1 MNRLINALLA
11 VLLPLASPAV
21 LNSASDY
28 KYVRCG
34 DGTFAI
40 DGIYA
45 DTRQGNQIM
54 GEDIAFIYEY
64 ANELGNG
71 PLLFFNDYRWCTAA
85 GARLTDRPSKNLN
98 NPFYMSGR
106 GLSLVS
112 EVWNSLRP
120 NTTYQ
125 GLGYVKSHPYLR
137 DGTPDFPTETN
148 NITRSNLNQWEG
160 HISQTVSGRPY
171 NYSETLQAT
180 VGIPSNTK
188 HIEPNALIDLPT
200 YTSYELLSEL
210 GHDGRTFTSGT
221 IKRFVQTLQNR
232 NGSSIN
238 FYAPHIALRLSGIV
252 SVTGHYEDGKE
263 DSHDQWIFKDEKV
276 PFFTALEE
284 LIPFNKLFYGRSY
297 NGDQTDNPGFCYR
310 EANIEIESAEI
321 SSDTRGSTTERYY
334 DTDRYY
340 DGEKGGRITL
350 ILFAQ
355 KHSRKGM
362 FNRTFGID
370 VAYTTRNVGGKA
382 RRTVD
387 MSQISSPSFCK
398 TLLNSLQSEGTVY
411 HEYVAIIDAVNPWV
425 TFNLN
430 AYHR

>member
-54 GEDIAFIYEY
+54 GEDIAFVYEY

-71 PLLFFNDYRWCTAA
+71 PLIFFNDTRWFASA
-85 GARLTDRPSKNLN
+85 GAKLTQRPSKCLYK
-98 NPFYMSGR
+98 PFSYTGR
-106 GLSLVS
+106 GLSLVA

-120 NTTYQ
+120 DATYQ
-125 GLGYVKSHPYLR
+125 GLGYVKYFPYLR
-137 DGTPDFPTETN
+137 DGTPDFPAETN
-148 NITRSNLNQWEG
+148 NITRNTLNQWEG
-160 HISQTVSGRPY
+160 YMNHAVSG
-171 NYSETLQAT
+171 TLQAR
-180 VGIPSNTK
+180 VGIPSNVK
-188 HIEPNALIDLPT
+188 RLAPNALVDLPT
-200 YTSYELLSEL
+200 ATSYELLSEL
-210 GHDGRTFTSGT
+210 GYDGHTLNSGIVKKFIQT
-221 IKRFVQTLQNR
+221 VQSR
-232 NGSSIN
+232 YGSSIH
-238 FYAPHIALRLSGIV
+238 FYAPHLVLNMSGLV
-252 SVTGHYEDGKE
+252 SRTTHYEDGKA
-263 DSHDQWIFKDEKV
+263 DSHNQWIFNNQKV
-276 PFFTALEE
+276 PFFTASEQLP
-284 LIPFNKLFYGRSY
+284 PFNKLIYGRAY
-297 NGDQTDNPGFCYR
+297 NSDQTSNPGFCYD
-310 EANIEIESAEI
+310 EAYIEIDSAEI
-321 SSDTRGSTTERYY
+321 ASDTHGSPAVRYY
-334 DTDRYY
+334 KDDGYY
-340 DGEKGGRITL
+340 TSLYNEKGGRITL

-355 KHSRKGM
+355 KNSRKGM

-382 RRTVD
+382 KRTVD